1 LGFGDEVVGEFSIDE
16 VSGEVNAVKTLDGD
30 PFSEALPPVVALPTL
45 EAALEVVDDLP
56 LG

>member
-1 LGFGDEVVGEFSIDE
+1 MGEFSIDE